1 MNVLLIGP
9 CPPPINGLTT
19 INSAIIH
26 NFSQYHP
33 DIKVNFINV
42 GTPAVENLI
51 GTFNLKKLFIYL
63 SQYRSMHKIF
73 FADIITVPVGH
84 TFLGILKYLPFFL
97 LSKLSAKQLIVH
109 IHSDHLWIMFK
120 DAPSWKR
127 YVLTA
132 VMGLADKGIV
142 LSPVLRRNLRPF
154 MKDDHIYEL
163 PNFISASLLEHDL
176 SKTLAEKKQH
186 HLSILFLSNL
196 FKEKGII
203 DFLEAMLILKKRNL
217 DFEVHVAG
225 DIPVCM
231 KAETDRYFEKMQ
243 DILHY
248 HGIVTGEKKKAL
260 FLQTNIFVFPTYHR
274 EAQPLVILEAM
285 ATGNIILSTNIG
297 GIPDIFVADKNG
309 FTVESNNPT
318 QIADIILSLQEKRKE
333 ADLDRMLRENYTEV
347 AQKYTEEKFFKN
359 LHKIIMDKSCGI
371 T

>member
-1 MNVLLIGP
+1 MKLLLIGP
-9 CPPPINGLTT
+9 CPPPITGNSI
-19 INSAIIH
+19 INDAIIH

-33 DIKVNFINV
+33 DIKVDFINV
-42 GTPAVENLI
+42 GTPTVENRF
-51 GTFNLKKLFIYL
+51 GKFNLKKLFIYL

-73 FADIITVPVGH
+73 FADVITVSVGH

-97 LSKLSAKQLIVH
+97 LSKLSAKQLVVH
-109 IHSDHLWIMFK
+109 VHTDFLWIMFK
-120 DAPSWKR
+120 DAPPWKR

-142 LSPVLRRNLRPF
+142 LSPVMRRNLQPF

-186 HLSILFLSNL
+186 HLSVLFLSNL
-196 FKEKGII
+196 LKVKGII
-203 DFLEAMLILKKRNL
+203 DFLEAMLILKERNL

-225 DIPVCM
+225 NIPACM
-231 KAETDRYFEKMQ
+231 RAEIDRYFEKMQ

-248 HGIVTGEKKKAL
+248 HGIVTGDKKKAI

-274 EAQPLVILEAM
+274 EGQGIVLLEAM

-297 GIPDIFVADKNG
+297 GIPDIFVANKNG

-347 AQKYTEEKFFKN
+347 AQKYTEETFFKN